1 MDATVKNLTIEKA
14 KTSKIDQV
22 DFQHLSFGTV
32 FTDHM
37 FICEYKDNM
46 WHTPSIVPY
55 QPLIMEPSSRVFH
68 YGQAVFEGMKAYKD
82 DEGECLAFQT

>member
-22 DFQHLSFGTV
+22 DFQNLSFGTV

-37 FICEYKDNM
+37 FICEYKGGM
-46 WHTPSIVPY
+46 WHTPSIV
-55 QPLIMEPSSRVFH
+55 
-68 YGQAVFEGMKAYKD
+68 
-82 DEGECLAFQT
+82 